1 MVPYKL
7 VVFDWDGTLMDSLS
21 RIVYSMQAAAQDLGL
36 EIRSASQVHDIIG
49 LALDLAIARL
59 YPDLSQEGIGQMHQR
74 YAYHYIEG
82 DHTPS
87 PFYVGVPEL
96 LQRLYDSQV
105 LLSVATG
112 KSRKGLDRVMK
123 GHQVESLFHSTRCAD
138 ETRSKPEP
146 DMLLEILD
154 YHGIRPNEAVMVG
167 DTEFDLEM
175 ARRAGVD
182 GVGVTWGAHERSRLL
197 LHAPRICVDS
207 VTQLASWLFGP
218 VPAMASMQK
227 VK

>member
-1 MVPYKL
+1 MSPYKL

-21 RIVYSMQAAAQDLGL
+21 RIVQSMQQAAVDLAL
-36 EIRSASQVHDIIG
+36 EPCVDHQVHDIIG

-59 YPDLSQEGIGQMHQR
+59 YPGLSAAGIARMHER
-74 YAYHYIEG
+74 YAHHYVYG
-82 DHTPS
+82 DLPPS
-87 PFYVGVPEL
+87 PFYSGVPDL
-96 LQRLYDSQV
+96 LQQLHQGNV

-112 KSRKGLDRVMK
+112 KSRKGLDRILQA
-123 GHQVESLFHSTRCAD
+123 HQIEGLFHSSRCAD

-154 YHGIRPNEAVMVG
+154 YHNLQPHQAVMVG

-182 GVGVTWGAHERSRLL
+182 AVGVTWGAHAVDRLRR
-197 LHAPRICVDS
+197 HDPRICVDT
-207 VTQLASWLFGP
+207 VEQLAGWLTN
-218 VPAMASMQK
+218 PA
-227 VK
+227 